1 MEIYDNLYPS
11 QYKFKY
17 PKAGE
22 DNSLIAVKVFDL
34 DNLKTLDFDIG
45 KNPNIYI
52 PRMIWSM
59 GNNEFIVFKMNRL
72 QNNLELLSGNFNNQN
87 IPISGVKI
95 NKIYSETSSTY
106 IDIHDNTFFIN
117 KDEFIW
123 TSEKDG
129 FNHIYLIN
137 YSNNTER
144 KLTLVNGMLLRFTD
158 IIPKIK
164 PFIFK
169 LLRKVLPIGKFYLFS
184 I

>member
-1 MEIYDNLYPS
+1 
-11 QYKFKY
+11 
-17 PKAGE
+17 
-22 DNSLIAVKVFDL
+22 
-34 DNLKTLDFDIG
+34 
-45 KNPNIYI
+45 
-52 PRMIWSM
+52 MIWSM
-59 GNNEFIVFKMNRL
+59 GNNELIVFKMNRL
-72 QNNLELLSGNFNNQN
+72 QNNLELLRNFNNQN

-144 KLTLVNGMLLRFTD
+144 KLTSGEWDVTKVYGYNSKD
-158 IIPKIK
+158 K

-169 LLRKVLPIGKFYLFS
+169 LLRKVLPIGKFILS